1 MSGGAMALP
10 AFGLSHFGLAVLY
23 ALLVSS
29 FLSLLWRR
37 DGRQQLRLFLQLFVG
52 LVGGALLVAWL
63 MLPFPAGPPAPPG
76 P

>member
-1 MSGGAMALP
+1 MLTP
-10 AFGLSHFGLAVLY
+10 PFELSHFGLLVLY
-23 ALLVSS
+23 ALLVSC

-37 DGRQQLRLFLQLFVG
+37 ESRPQLRLFLQLFVG